1 MYLERRVPKQKVDSS
16 RSLLRRRR
24 GRGTSPRAQG
34 PATHDTNRR
43 VEKRERAA
51 TSTSE
56 RSPHRS
62 SPGALG
68 STPLLVLA
76 RWPASEPVQLQ
87 SIRPWELLLL
97 PQGLRWG
104 AVLRA
109 GTPGAPARASSSDL
123 GVVATRRGRALGSE
137 ARSRL
142 EFAGGIGVLTVLREE
157 SACDGIR

>member
-1 MYLERRVPKQKVDSS
+1 MLNSTPRPLWICGQVDSS

-43 VEKRERAA
+43 VEKRERERAA

-123 GVVATRRGRALGSE
+123 AWAWSPPGEAAHWEAKHAAALS
-137 ARSRL
+137 SP
-142 EFAGGIGVLTVLREE
+142 EE
-157 SACDGIR
+157 SAC